1 MASFGNIVSLSE
13 SPRKAGLLYAGTDDG
28 NVHISR
34 DGGGSWINLTS
45 RITGVPKLIYVSRL
59 TPSAFAE
66 GTVYASFDGHRSD
79 DFKPYVYV
87 STDFGETWRSITNNL
102 PAGSVYVIKE
112 DAKNQDLLYVG
123 TEFGLFVS
131 LDRGARWTRWKGMPT
146 VAVYDL
152 VVHPRD
158 NDLILGT
165 HGRSFIVI
173 DDISPLQQMN
183 TSVLS
188 SPSHVFNI
196 TPAVQFNPNENGWFL
211 GGRSF
216 RAKNRDFGAF
226 VNYHLRSEAKEDVA
240 IAISDAAGTV
250 VRRLK
255 GPKKPGL
262 NRVAWDLRAEPAAAA
277 TTGLAGAFV
286 LTNLGP
292 FVVPGEYKVQ
302 VTVDGR
308 SDTKIVT
315 VRPDPLVEISTTDRQ
330 TLYRTLLTLT
340 DMQRAIT
347 AAADATTK
355 LDERMKQIAD
365 TLKPHP
371 NAPAAVKTSVANL
384 TKQVTELRT
393 SIAGSGQGGGGGGGE
408 GPGGPQPLR
417 NRINALKQEVIGS
430 QSLPTRVQS
439 TLVETLQKQL
449 SETVGQVNAMITT
462 TLPGVYKQM
471 NESNIYPGVG
481 EPISLVRTDGTAQP
495 VLTKNP

>member
-1 MASFGNIVSLSE
+1 MAGWS
-13 SPRKAGLLYAGTDDG
+13 
-28 NVHISR
+28 
-34 DGGGSWINLTS
+34 NLTS
-45 RITGVPKLIYVSRL
+45 RILGVPKLIYVSRL

-66 GTVYASFDGHRSD
+66 GTVYAAFDGHRSD
-79 DFKPYVYV
+79 DFKPYVYM
-87 STDFGETWRSITNNL
+87 STDFGETWRSIAGGL

-112 DAKNQDLLYVG
+112 DPKNQHLLYVG

-146 VAVYDL
+146 VAIYDL

-165 HGRSFIVI
+165 HGRSFVVM
-173 DDISPLQQMN
+173 DDISPLQQM
-183 TSVLS
+183 SGAVLS
-188 SPSHVFNI
+188 SASHVFNI
-196 TPAVQFNPNENGWFL
+196 APAVQFNPNENGWFL
-211 GGRSF
+211 GGRSY
-216 RAKNRDFGAF
+216 RARNRAPGAF
-226 VNYHLRSEAKEDVA
+226 VNYHLRSEAKEEVA

-250 VRRLK
+250 VRRLE
-255 GPKKPGL
+255 GPKTAGL
-262 NRVAWDLRAEPAAAA
+262 HRVVWDLRAEPAAAA

-292 FVVPGEYKVQ
+292 FVIPGEYNVQ
-302 VTVDGR
+302 VMVDGR
-308 SDTKIVT
+308 SDTKTVT

-340 DMQRAIT
+340 DLQRAAT

-355 LDERMKQIAD
+355 LNQRMEQIAE
-365 TLKPHP
+365 TLKPHA
-371 NAPAAVKTSVANL
+371 NAPAAVKTSVATL

-393 SIAGSGQGGGGGGGE
+393 AIAGSGQTGGGGGGG
-408 GPGGPQPLR
+408 GGGPQPLR

-449 SETVGQVNAMITT
+449 SELVGQLNTVITSA
-462 TLPGVYKQM
+462 LPGVYKQM
-471 NESNIYPGVG
+471 TESNIFPGVG
-481 EPISLVRTDGTAQP
+481 EPIAIVRPEGTTP
-495 VLTKNP
+495 PR